1 MAVDK
6 RTDELMG
13 HVESMLDIIDDMTE
27 DMQSRIK
34 KEEAKENPD
43 ESRIHFY
50 QSQLT
55 RLVKLNGLLE
65 DDILEVMISIRNIS
79 GPIEYME

>member
-6 RTDELMG
+6 RTDQLMG
-13 HVESMLDIIDDMTE
+13 YVESMMEVVDDMTE

-34 KEEAKENPD
+34 KEKAKDTPD

-55 RLVKLNGLLE
+55 RLDKLTGLLE

>member
-6 RTDELMG
+6 RTDQLMG
-13 HVESMLDIIDDMTE
+13 YVESMMEVVDDMTE
-27 DMQSRIK
+27 DMRSRIK
-34 KEEAKENPD
+34 KEKAKDTPD

-55 RLVKLNGLLE
+55 RLDKLTGLLE

>member
-13 HVESMLDIIDDMTE
+13 HVESMLDIINDMTE

-34 KEEAKENPD
+34 KEETKDNPD

-50 QSQLT
+50 QSQLN